1 MQSTLCLVPRLIPV
15 RLALVAVVVRAAL
28 LGLLLLHVGI
38 FPDELLVAL
47 R

>member
-1 MQSTLCLVPRLIPV
+1 MQSTLCLVPGLILV
-15 RLALVAVVVRAAL
+15 RLALVAVVVRAPL
-28 LGLLLLHVGI
+28 LRLLLLHVGI